1 MRTLASTTGGPET
14 GLIRQMT
21 ISLSNQL
28 GMPSCAHGHTSST
41 DLDYQAAAE
50 KTLNALLIALARPSL
65 LGGLGG
71 LANATLTSYESILLD
86 NELFGAIFRTLEG
99 VRVDKDHLALDTL
112 RELADT
118 GEVFTSEH
126 TLRYLHSNEVW
137 APQLA
142 MRQGLVGGAAVSK
155 GSIERARAETRRL
168 LDMHMV
174 EPLEKNIQL
183 EINSILESYDRGFTG

>member
-1 MRTLASTTGGPET
+1 
-14 GLIRQMT
+14 
-21 ISLSNQL
+21 
-28 GMPSCAHGHTSST
+28 MPSCAHGHTSST

-118 GEVFTSEH
+118 GEVLTSEH

-142 MRQGLVGGAAVSK
+142 VRQGLVGGAAVSK